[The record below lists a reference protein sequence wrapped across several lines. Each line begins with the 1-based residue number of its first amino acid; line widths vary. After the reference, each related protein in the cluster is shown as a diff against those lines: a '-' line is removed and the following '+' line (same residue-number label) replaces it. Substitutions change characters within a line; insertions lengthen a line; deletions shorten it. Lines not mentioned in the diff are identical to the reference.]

1 MSNSSV
7 IIIGAGLGGMSTGI
21 YARMN
26 GYQCQIFE
34 HARHPGGVAAEWKR
48 QGYTIDGGI
57 HFYMG
62 YRPGQPDH
70 DIYRELGVYQQDQYI
85 EITNYGRF
93 RDPSTGRVLDI
104 TQDLDQLA
112 VTMTAISPKDAAFI
126 NKVLTGAKAFSQ
138 SSMTASM
145 KKPPDMH
152 RWWDTLNMM
161 INMKGT
167 LRYYSGWY
175 MQSLKAA
182 TKALHDPWL
191 AHVFQHLFLPGVPV
205 VFIMTILGALAG
217 GNLAIRRDGS
227 GGFVRALENRYLD
240 LGGEVAY
247 GSTVEKILVE
257 KDHAVGVRLSNGEE
271 YRANHIVSAADGYST
286 LYDLLDGNYLTE
298 ELRKLHDEWPLWRPV
313 ILANYGVARD
323 FSNEPSITMLKSPS
337 NMGAGFFAGDCW
349 VIRIFNYSPN
359 CAPAGRTLMQVMIE
373 SEWQPWQDL
382 RQDKDAYQAEKEL
395 TAKQVLEGLNE
406 VWPGIKDQVEMT
418 NVATPHT
425 WWRYTRNRQ
434 GAFEGFAII
443 DKVFTT
449 SVKRMLAGL
458 NNFFMAGQWV
468 VPGGGVIPTL
478 VSGKHA
484 AMLLCR
490 RDAKPF
496 CTSSASAGFSSL
508 L

>member
-1 MSNSSV
+1 
-7 IIIGAGLGGMSTGI
+7 
-21 YARMN
+21 
-26 GYQCQIFE
+26 
-34 HARHPGGVAAEWKR
+34 
-48 QGYTIDGGI
+48 
-57 HFYMG
+57 
-62 YRPGQPDH
+62 
-70 DIYRELGVYQQDQYI
+70 
-85 EITNYGRF
+85 
-93 RDPSTGRVLDI
+93 
-104 TQDLDQLA
+104 
-112 VTMTAISPKDAAFI
+112 
-126 NKVLTGAKAFSQ
+126 
-138 SSMTASM
+138 
-145 KKPPDMH
+145 
-152 RWWDTLNMM
+152 
-161 INMKGT
+161 
-167 LRYYSGWY
+167 
-175 MQSLKAA
+175 
-182 TKALHDPWL
+182 
-191 AHVFQHLFLPGVPV
+191 
-205 VFIMTILGALAG
+205 
-217 GNLAIRRDGS
+217 
-227 GGFVRALENRYLD
+227 
-240 LGGEVAY
+240 
-247 GSTVEKILVE
+247 
-257 KDHAVGVRLSNGEE
+257 
-271 YRANHIVSAADGYST
+271 
-286 LYDLLDGNYLTE
+286 
-298 ELRKLHDEWPLWRPV
+298 
-313 ILANYGVARD
+313 
-323 FSNEPSITMLKSPS
+323 
-337 NMGAGFFAGDCW
+337 MGAGFFAGDCW